1 MTNILPKIVNIIAE
15 ATDYEFRM
23 ESYGKFLRDDDFEV
37 VFYLWETGVPLVVDN
52 ETVKYQLSLHDI
64 PNWSFDARFAEQLAL
79 IMRAIEDVMNA
90 AMMDDEDDLPF

>member
-23 ESYGKFLRDDDFEV
+23 ESYGKFLRDEDFEV

-52 ETVKYQLSLHDI
+52 KTVKYETTLHDVAS
-64 PNWSFDARFAEQLAL
+64 WSFDAQFASELAR
-79 IMRAIEDVMNA
+79 IMRAIEDVMGVVRMNENER
-90 AMMDDEDDLPF
+90 ED